1 MWNTYKIPGESKFH
15 VTTRPI
21 HKLVLVVLVEEQTM
35 EEPEDLLEDQ
45 EEGVNAQESWSS
57 SNAGERMERRR
68 PTLGGPPL
76 AGLATEEA
84 GVDVSEGGNAGEVCG
99 KEEGPEE

>member
-57 SNAGERMERRR
+57 SNVGERMERRR

-84 GVDVSEGGNAGEVCG
+84 GADVSEGGNAGEVCG